1 MNEPQPFPPPAPQ
14 PKSGLSVTSL
24 VLGILSII
32 PCSIFAGVPAVITGH
47 IARSRARKQPELYG
61 GAGVA
66 LAGLV
71 TGYIGIGLSL
81 VAIPAMLAA
90 MLLPALAK
98 AKQRA
103 QTVSCVNNM
112 KQLGLAARLWSGDHT
127 NVFPPN
133 FSSMSN
139 ELLMTQILICPSDKK
154 KPASS
159 WSSLDEN
166 VNVTYEYLEPGAKD
180 EDPQKILF
188 RCPIHGNIALADGSV
203 QSGAGQRQ
211 R

>member
-1 MNEPQPFPPPAPQ
+1 MNEPQPFPSPAPQ

-32 PCSIFAGVPAVITGH
+32 PCSILAGVPAVVTGH
-47 IARSRARKQPELYG
+47 IARSRAKKQPELYR
-61 GAGVA
+61 GAGMA
-66 LAGLV
+66 LAGLIM
-71 TGYIGIGLSL
+71 GYFSIGLSL

-127 NVFPPN
+127 NMFPPN
-133 FSSMSN
+133 FSAMSN
-139 ELLMTQILICPSDKK
+139 ELLMTQVLICPSDKRV
-154 KPASS
+154 PAAN
-159 WSSLDEN
+159 WSSFDEN
-166 VNVTYEYLEPGAKD
+166 VNVTYEYLEPSTKD
-180 EDPQKILF
+180 EDPQKVLF

-203 QSGAGQRQ
+203 QSGAGQR
-211 R
+211 RR